1 MSQDVVSS
9 YLGKIPL
16 KDIHE
21 REQFAS
27 VRRALEVLPMGFH
40 SSLASKFFFWSQV
53 FSLYELLTPIFPS
66 SRLPQLLRDHCGA
79 CPGLASMMRLDLSFL
94 PSSLC

>member
-16 KDIHE
+16 EDIHE

-27 VRRALEVLPMGFH
+27 VRRSLKVIPMGFH
-40 SSLASKFFFWSQV
+40 SSLASKFFSWSQV
-53 FSLYELLTPIFPS
+53 FSLYELLTPIFLG
-66 SRLPQLLRDHCGA
+66 SRVPQLLRDHCGA
-79 CPGLASMMRLDLSFL
+79 CPGLAPLMGLDLSFL
-94 PSSLC
+94 PSSLP